1 MTTTYKPLKDW
12 IICAFCMTVMNPYAG
27 EYDIIS
33 CPNCKEYKGLST
45 IAEWEEYSG
54 ELYDEGE

>member
-1 MTTTYKPLKDW
+1 MTMIQPTPKDW
-12 IICAFCMTVMNPYAG
+12 IICAFCMTVMNPNYG

-45 IAEWEEYSG
+45 IAEWEKYSG